1 MSRGLVR
8 RLRLG
13 AAFILLAYLVL
24 HFTNHALGLVSLE
37 TMELGR
43 WWFLALWRSAP
54 GAIALYGAIAVHG
67 ILALWVLY
75 DRRTLRMP
83 PWELAQYT
91 LGLLLPALLAAHVVG
106 TRIAWWRFG
115 VEDSYSRIV
124 FVLWLQSPEAGARQA
139 VTLVLAW
146 VHAGIG
152 LHYWL
157 RFRPWY
163 PRAAPWLFA
172 VALLLPTLALL
183 GFVSAG
189 REVAARARTPGWSEA
204 MLRAANAPDP
214 VEAAQLDAIRRGF
227 LDAYLYALVG
237 VFAARGVRRLLEWR
251 RSVRVT
257 YPNGRVV
264 TAPRGFSI
272 LDASRFAGIPHA
284 SVCGGR
290 GRCSTCRVRIAAGLH
305 ELPVPSDAERRV
317 LARVG
322 AAPDVRLACQ
332 TRPSRDV
339 AVEPLLAPSV
349 APVEAFATDVRQGR
363 EQELAV
369 LFADLRGFTRL
380 AENKLP
386 YDVVFVLNR
395 YFEAVGTAITGAGGV
410 TNQFTGDGVMALFGI
425 ESGPATGSRQAL
437 AAARA
442 MIEGVNT
449 LSAELA
455 THLGSPLRIGIG
467 IHTGPA
473 VVGRMGWGESFY
485 LTAVGDTVH
494 VAARLEQATKDYS
507 AQLVVSEAVARHAT
521 LDLSNFPAHDLTV
534 RNRAEPVPIRVIT
547 HVANLPTTESA
558 PDRTSRPA

>member
-1 MSRGLVR
+1 MSPLLVR

-13 AAFILLAYLVL
+13 AAFVLLAYLIL
-24 HFTNHALGLVSLE
+24 HFVNHALGLVSLNAME
-37 TMELGR
+37 TGR

-54 GAIALYGAIAVHG
+54 GTLALFGAIAVHAL
-67 ILALWVLY
+67 LALWLLY

-83 PWELAQYT
+83 AWEATQYA
-91 LGLLLPALLAAHVVG
+91 LGLALPALLVAHVVG

-115 VEDSYSRIV
+115 AEDPYARV
-124 FVLWLQSPEAGARQA
+124 LLALWLQAPELGARQA
-139 VTLVLAW
+139 LTLVLAW
-146 VHAGIG
+146 LHACIG
-152 LHYWL
+152 LHFWL
-157 RFRPWY
+157 RVRPWY
-163 PRAAPWLFA
+163 PRAAPWLFS

-183 GFVSAG
+183 GFVAAG
-189 REVAARARTPGWSEA
+189 REVAARAHMPAWTEA

-214 VEAAQLDAIRRGF
+214 AETAQLLAIRRGF
-227 LDAYLYALVG
+227 LTSYLIALVG
-237 VFAARGVRRLLEWR
+237 VMLARGARRVLER
-251 RSVRVT
+251 GRSVRIT
-257 YPNGRVV
+257 YPNARVV
-264 TAPRGFSI
+264 TAPRGFTI
-272 LDASRFAGIPHA
+272 LDASRLAGIPHA

-290 GRCSTCRVRIAAGLH
+290 GRCSTCRVRVAAGLAD
-305 ELPVPSDAERRV
+305 LPAPSDTERRV

-332 TRPSRDV
+332 TRPARDV

-349 APVEAFATDVRQGR
+349 APTEAFATDVRQGR

-395 YFEAVGTAITGAGGV
+395 YFETVGTAIMRAGGV

-425 ESGPATGSRQAL
+425 ESGPASGSRQAL

-442 MIEGVNT
+442 MVEGVDA

-455 THLGSPLRIGIG
+455 PDLGVSLRIGIG
-467 IHTGPA
+467 IHAGPA
-473 VVGRMGWGESFY
+473 VVGRMGWGEIFY

-507 AQLVVSEAVARHAT
+507 AELVVSEAVARHAA
-521 LDLSNFPAHDLTV
+521 LDLSRFPAHDLAV
-534 RNRAEPVPIRVIT
+534 RNRAGQVAVRVIDR
-547 HVANLPTTESA
+547 VANLP
-558 PDRTSRPA
+558 RV

>member
-1 MSRGLVR
+1 MRVR

-13 AAFILLAYLVL
+13 AAFVLLTYLVL
-24 HFTNHALGLVSLE
+24 HFVNHALGLVSLNAME
-37 TMELGR
+37 TAR

-54 GAIALYGAIAVHG
+54 GTLALYGAITVHG
-67 ILALWVLY
+67 ILALWLLY

-83 PWELAQYT
+83 LWEATQYA
-91 LGLLLPALLAAHVVG
+91 LGLLLPALLISHVVG
-106 TRIAWWRFG
+106 TRIAWWRYG
-115 VEDSYSRIV
+115 AEDPYARV
-124 FVLWLQSPEAGARQA
+124 LQALWLQAPEVGARQA
-139 VTLVLAW
+139 ITVVLAW
-146 VHAGIG
+146 LHACIG
-152 LHYWL
+152 LHFWL

-163 PRAAPWLFA
+163 PRAVPWLFA

-189 REVAARARTPGWSEA
+189 REVAARAKTPGWSEA
-204 MLRAANAPDP
+204 MLRAAHAPDP
-214 VEAAQLDAIRRGF
+214 AEAAHLLAIRRGF
-227 LDAYLYALVG
+227 LDSYLIALVG
-237 VFAARGVRRLLEWR
+237 VTAARGTRRLLERR
-251 RSVRVT
+251 RSVRIT
-257 YPNGRVV
+257 YPTGRVV
-264 TAPRGFSI
+264 TAPRGFTI

-290 GRCSTCRVRIAAGLH
+290 GRCSTCRVRIREGRH
-305 ELPVPSDAERRV
+305 DLPAPSDGERRV

-332 TRPSRDV
+332 TQPVRDV
-339 AVEPLLAPSV
+339 TVEPLLAPSV
-349 APVEAFATDVRQGR
+349 TPAEAFATDVRQGR

-380 AENKLP
+380 AEHKLP

-395 YFEAVGTAITGAGGV
+395 YFEAMGTAITGAGGV

-437 AAARA
+437 TAARA
-442 MIEGVNT
+442 MVDGVEA
-449 LSAELA
+449 LSAQLA
-455 THLGSPLRIGIG
+455 TDLGSPLRIGIG

-494 VAARLEQATKDYS
+494 VAARLEQATKDYD
-507 AQLVVSEAVARHAT
+507 AQLVVSVDVARHAA
-521 LDLSNFPAHDLTV
+521 LDLSRFPAHDLTV
-534 RNRAEPVPIRVIT
+534 RNRAGQIAVRVIDR
-547 HVANLPTTESA
+547 VAKLPDQE
-558 PDRTSRPA
+558 DRMRS